1 MEDNVTDKALPFV
14 DMFEASEQATDE
26 ARQQSERCRDYYDS
40 KQYTESEVAEL
51 KRRGQ
56 PIIVDNVIAGKIN
69 WMLGQEM
76 NRRTDPK
83 AFPRTPKHQQGA
95 EAVTDA
101 LRFVCERTDWD
112 EKRSQVWENMLI
124 EGVGG
129 AEVVHKQNKRGDIEI
144 VVNHYAWDRLFWDP
158 HSRRH
163 DFSDAQYLGAVIWTD
178 RKKLEKQYPDAD
190 FSGVMD
196 KASALGETYED
207 RPNRQIWGDK
217 QRNRVRVVLMYHR
230 EGDVWKWV
238 KFSYGVILEEG
249 ESMYTDE
256 DGTTVCPLIMQS
268 SYVDRDNNRYG
279 ETLKLLDQQDEINK
293 RRSRLLHISNQ
304 RQTMAQ
310 KGAVASPAALKRE
323 LSKPDGHVEYEQMDD
338 SGRPSFQIIPTAD
351 IASSQFALLQ
361 EAKQSIQGMGATEAL
376 QGSGEGES
384 GRAVLAKQQGAMQGL
399 TPLNDKLHNFT
410 KRIFEAM
417 WQRVRQFWTEEKWIR
432 VTDDERNV
440 KFVSLNR
447 PVSLMEELQQ
457 RPPEEVQQYA
467 LQNGLVPN
475 DPRLQQTVRVD
486 NPIEEL
492 DVDIIMEEVPDQVTL
507 DAENFEQLV
516 NIDASRGGILPIEM
530 LIEASPLRSSIKT
543 KIIEFFEEQK
553 QQQAQAGQPDPVQ
566 QQAMQLEM
574 AGKQA
579 DIENTQAQ
587 TQKYVSDAQKNMV
600 DAERTAMGY

>member
-1 MEDNVTDKALPFV
+1 MENSVTDKALPFV

-26 ARQQSERCRDYYDS
+26 ARQTSERCRDYYDS
-40 KQYTESEVAEL
+40 KQLTEAEVAEL

-83 AFPRTPKHQQGA
+83 AFPRTPQHQQGA

-101 LRFVCERTDWD
+101 LRFVCERVDWD

-129 AEVVHKQNKRGDIEI
+129 AEVVHKQTKRGIEI
-144 VVNHYAWDRLFWDP
+144 AVNHYSWDRLFWDP

-163 DFSDAQYLGAVIWTD
+163 DFSDAQYLGAVIWSD
-178 RKKLEKQYPDAD
+178 RKVLERKYPKHD
-190 FSGVMD
+190 FSGVMN
-196 KASALGETYED
+196 AGSTIGETYED

-217 QRNRVRVVLMYHR
+217 ERNRVRVVLMYYR
-230 EGDVWKWV
+230 EGDTWKWV

-249 ESMYTDE
+249 ESMYVDDE
-256 DGTTVCPLIMQS
+256 GMTVCPLIMQS
-268 SYVDRDNNRYG
+268 AYVDRDNNRYG

-293 RRSRLLHISNQ
+293 RRSRLLHMANQ
-304 RQTMAQ
+304 RQTMSQ
-310 KGAVASPAALKRE
+310 KGAVESVAALKRE

-338 SGRPSFQIIPTAD
+338 TGRPSFQIIPTNDMAT
-351 IASSQFALLQ
+351 SQFALLQ

-376 QGSGEGES
+376 QGATEGES

-410 KRIFEAM
+410 KRVFEAM

-447 PVSLMEELQQ
+447 PVTLMEELQQ
-457 RPPEEVQQYA
+457 RPPEEVQQFA

-475 DPRLQQTVRVD
+475 DPRLGQVVRVE

-507 DAENFEQLV
+507 DAENFQQLV
-516 NIDASRGGILPIEM
+516 DIDASRGGILPIEM

-553 QQQAQAGQPDPVQ
+553 QQQAQAGQPDPIQ
-566 QQAMQLEM
+566 QQAMQLEF
-574 AGKQA
+574 AEKQA
-579 DIENTQAQ
+579 GIENTQAQ
-587 TQKYVSDAQKNMV
+587 TQKYVTDAQRNM
-600 DAERTAMGY
+600 AETQRAAMGL